1 MAAAANLVDLIEP
14 VVSDVK
20 DVAIRNMYGDTALHL
35 AARWG
40 HVTAGKIL
48 RGKGAD
54 QDAKNESG
62 KTPLFEAASNGNLEF
77 VEWLLDEGVDLG
89 KKGDRGALQAAS
101 LGGYESVVEILLGAG
116 ADVNA
121 QGGYH
126 GNALQAAGLNG
137 SPETVQILLGAGA
150 DVNAQGVQILLGAGA
165 DVNAQG
171 GEYGNA
177 LQAAARHGS
186 PEKVQILLGAGAD
199 VNAQGGEYSN
209 ALQAAALNR
218 SPKTVQILLG
228 AGADVNAQG
237 GRYGLP
243 LLAAIHEGYVD
254 QVQILLHA
262 GADSLLADELG
273 RTPLHIAA
281 SKNKLHILRRFPQLL
296 SALNKRS
303 DFLQTPLHL
312 AVCLGHIEFAIG
324 LLNSGADPSLPDG
337 YGKHVMDWASGH
349 EALLQEIHN
358 HCPYLVFTPPD
369 TQELSV
375 HRSLYEL
382 IESHPY
388 SKSKSSWPILQQL
401 GRFFLFL
408 GQFDNARYLFQ
419 LHLRQDASSK
429 TDIWQISC
437 NMCNQIITGT
447 RFICRLCAC
456 IDICSSCV

>member
-1 MAAAANLVDLIEP
+1 MLGRWVQVYQELDEHSRVCPPSGTTLLHMAAAANLVDLIEP

-101 LGGYESVVEILLGAG
+101 LGGYESVVE
-116 ADVNA
+116 
-121 QGGYH
+121 
-126 GNALQAAGLNG
+126 
-137 SPETVQILLGAGA
+137 
-150 DVNAQGVQILLGAGA
+150 
-165 DVNAQG
+165 
-171 GEYGNA
+171 
-177 LQAAARHGS
+177 
-186 PEKVQILLGAGAD
+186 
-199 VNAQGGEYSN
+199 
-209 ALQAAALNR
+209 
-218 SPKTVQILLG
+218 ILLG

>member
-1 MAAAANLVDLIEP
+1 M
-14 VVSDVK
+14 
-20 DVAIRNMYGDTALHL
+20 
-35 AARWG
+35 
-40 HVTAGKIL
+40 
-48 RGKGAD
+48 
-54 QDAKNESG
+54 
-62 KTPLFEAASNGNLEF
+62 
-77 VEWLLDEGVDLG
+77 
-89 KKGDRGALQAAS
+89 
-101 LGGYESVVEILLGAG
+101 LLGAG
-116 ADVNA
+116 ADINA
-121 QGGYH
+121 QGGEY
-126 GNALQAAGLNG
+126 GNALQAAAWHG

-150 DVNAQGVQILLGAGA
+150 DVNAQGGQYGNALQAAGLDRSPEKVQMLLGAGADINAQGGEYGNALQAAAWHGSHETVQILLGAGA

-171 GEYGNA
+171 GQYGNA
-177 LQAAARHGS
+177 LQAVASRG
-186 PEKVQILLGAGAD
+186 
-199 VNAQGGEYSN
+199 NA
-209 ALQAAALNR
+209 
-218 SPKTVQILLG
+218 KKVQILLG

-358 HCPYLVFTPPD
+358 HCPHLVFTPPD

-408 GQFDNARYLFQ
+408 GQFDNARYLFR
-419 LHLRQDASSK
+419 LHLRQDASSR

-437 NMCNQIITGT
+437 NMCNRIITGT
-447 RFICRLCAC
+447 RFICRLTLAIPDC
-456 IDICSSCV
+456 IQIKGTKSSKYPTSLMKTLNSLGQHQSG

>member
-14 VVSDVK
+14 VVSDIK
-20 DVAIRNMYGDTALHL
+20 DVAIRNIYRDTALHL
-35 AARWG
+35 AARWS

-62 KTPLFEAASNGNLEF
+62 KTPLFEAASSGNLEF

-89 KKGDRGALQAAS
+89 KKEDRGALQAAS
-101 LGGYESVVEILLGAG
+101 LGGYESVVE
-116 ADVNA
+116 
-121 QGGYH
+121 
-126 GNALQAAGLNG
+126 
-137 SPETVQILLGAGA
+137 
-150 DVNAQGVQILLGAGA
+150 
-165 DVNAQG
+165 
-171 GEYGNA
+171 
-177 LQAAARHGS
+177 
-186 PEKVQILLGAGAD
+186 
-199 VNAQGGEYSN
+199 
-209 ALQAAALNR
+209 
-218 SPKTVQILLG
+218 ILLG

-324 LLNSGADPSLPDG
+324 LLNSGADPSLPDSYRNMLWLG
-337 YGKHVMDWASGH
+337 V
-349 EALLQEIHN
+349 
-358 HCPYLVFTPPD
+358 
-369 TQELSV
+369 
-375 HRSLYEL
+375 RS
-382 IESHPY
+382 
-388 SKSKSSWPILQQL
+388 
-401 GRFFLFL
+401 
-408 GQFDNARYLFQ
+408 
-419 LHLRQDASSK
+419 
-429 TDIWQISC
+429 
-437 NMCNQIITGT
+437 
-447 RFICRLCAC
+447 
-456 IDICSSCV
+456 

>member
-1 MAAAANLVDLIEP
+1 
-14 VVSDVK
+14 
-20 DVAIRNMYGDTALHL
+20 
-35 AARWG
+35 
-40 HVTAGKIL
+40 
-48 RGKGAD
+48 
-54 QDAKNESG
+54 
-62 KTPLFEAASNGNLEF
+62 
-77 VEWLLDEGVDLG
+77 
-89 KKGDRGALQAAS
+89 
-101 LGGYESVVEILLGAG
+101 
-116 ADVNA
+116 
-121 QGGYH
+121 
-126 GNALQAAGLNG
+126 
-137 SPETVQILLGAGA
+137 ETVQILLGAGA
-150 DVNAQGVQILLGAGA
+150 DVNAQGGQYGNALQAAAWLGNAETVQILLGAGA

-171 GEYGNA
+171 GHFGNA
-177 LQAAARHGS
+177 LQAAASRG
-186 PEKVQILLGAGAD
+186 
-199 VNAQGGEYSN
+199 NAE
-209 ALQAAALNR
+209 
-218 SPKTVQILLG
+218 TVQILLG

-262 GADSLLADELG
+262 GAHSLLADELG

-358 HCPYLVFTPPD
+358 HCPHLVFTPPD

-456 IDICSSCV
+456 MDICSSCVQKYPCHTRLHPNQGHEVFEVSNVPDENTQLTGLASERLTHFLSNFVYERFGQRASQSEIEVSNDTVISPALNKADLVPNLPFSSVTRIFAILFGVSAAVLGAWYFY